1 MDPFLYLSFF
11 WMYTTTISQSPPE
24 LIDIIIHKM
33 WSSNAPNCTMYKYNY
48 GGAIIFDSMYTAT
61 NQFSNQH
68 INANTTK
75 QLDYNA
81 LLSPLL
87 NYYLYNDTSTSAYM
101 IQSGETIPW
110 SSSLENAIGDEVGL
124 FPIVYLDALLY
135 QYIKNNDI
143 TVFDFNRKYATEW
156 QLIFTTADYYI
167 LKFPRRLSDKYGTIS
182 RDDH

>member
-75 QLDYNA
+75 QLDY
-81 LLSPLL
+81 
-87 NYYLYNDTSTSAYM
+87 YLYNDTSTSAYM

-143 TVFDFNRKYATEW
+143 TVFDFNGKYAMVPYLAMIIVIGKMN
-156 QLIFTTADYYI
+156 QIKMHHL
-167 LKFPRRLSDKYGTIS
+167 YGLTIIIW
-182 RDDH
+182 D